1 MTDRTY
7 LFERKP
13 IPKAVLTLAIPTIIS
28 SLIMVVYN
36 MADTYFVAL
45 LNDPVQTAA
54 VTLAGPLL
62 LAFNAVSNLF
72 GVGTSSVMSRALG
85 QKDHQTVREAS
96 SIGLYASLL
105 SAYCF
110 LSLS

>member
-13 IPKAVLTLAIPTIIS
+13 VPKAVLTLAIPTIIS
-28 SLIMVVYN
+28 SLIMVFYN
-36 MADTYFVAL
+36 VAL
-45 LNDPVQTAA
+45 LNDPIQTAA

-72 GVGTSSVMSRALG
+72 GLELQVSYHVL
-85 QKDHQTVREAS
+85 
-96 SIGLYASLL
+96 
-105 SAYCF
+105 
-110 LSLS
+110 